1 MQKCPRLFL
10 RVVHCDGRPRAASSG
25 CAVKVHLQVS
35 SRYDISHRN
44 SPSWSSGGA
53 LWRQA
58 TRQPPASSSGCAMKV
73 HLQLSSRCVMSHR
86 NAPSW
91 SSGWCIV
98 KADLRPAPSFFLRMC
113 DEGVPPVIFQVCHVT
128 QKCSQ
133 SFLRMVHCDD
143 MPHASSQPLLVGV
156 PWRCTSSLLGASYLT
171 ALPLVVPHSGAL
183 WRQASRQPLLVGVP
197 WRCTSRLSSRR
208 VIMPKCPRLVPR
220 VVHCED
226 RLHAR
231 PQPLLVGVSWRCTSR
246 LPPSRVVSC
255 RKAHSWSYGWCIVKA
270 GLTPALLVV
279 CHGMSWRSTSSLSLG
294 AMSWWYQF

>member
-1 MQKCPRLFL
+1 MQKCPQLFL
-10 RVVHCDGRPRAASSG
+10 RVVHCEGRPRAASSG

-86 NAPSW
+86 NAPSC

-133 SFLRMVHCDD
+133 SFLRVVHCDD
-143 MPHASSQPLLVGV
+143 MPHASPQPLLVGV
-156 PWRCTSSLLGASYLT
+156 PWRCTSSLPSTRCVISHSITPGCAS
-171 ALPLVVPHSGAL
+171 
-183 WRQASRQPLLVGVP
+183 Q
-197 WRCTSRLSSRR
+197 
-208 VIMPKCPRLVPR
+208 
-220 VVHCED
+220 
-226 RLHAR
+226 
-231 PQPLLVGVSWRCTSR
+231 
-246 LPPSRVVSC
+246 
-255 RKAHSWSYGWCIVKA
+255 WCVVKA
-270 GLTPALLVV
+270 GFTPA
-279 CHGMSWRSTSSLSLG
+279 SSSG
-294 AMSWWYQF
+294 CAMKVHLQVIF